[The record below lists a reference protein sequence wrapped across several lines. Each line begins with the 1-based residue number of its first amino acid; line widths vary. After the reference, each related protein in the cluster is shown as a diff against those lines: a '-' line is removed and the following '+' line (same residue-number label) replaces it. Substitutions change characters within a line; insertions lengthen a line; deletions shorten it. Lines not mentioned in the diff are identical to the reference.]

1 MSSHTVSSIPL
12 ARRVVAAFV
21 AIAVSIPAAFA
32 QMPMQ
37 LGEIPS
43 VTVKYTDLNLSSEEG
58 SRALYG
64 RLIVAARRVCPER
77 ADTLLALGQNR
88 DSQRCIS
95 ATVQRAV
102 KEIKHPKFA
111 EVAAS
116 HMR

>member
-1 MSSHTVSSIPL
+1 MSSHTASSIPL
-12 ARRVVAAFV
+12 ARRVLAAFV
-21 AIAVSIPAAFA
+21 AIAVTIPAAFA
-32 QMPMQ
+32 QMPKQ
-37 LGEIPS
+37 LGAIPS
-43 VTVKYTDLNLSSEEG
+43 LTVKYNDLNLSSEDG

-64 RLIVAARRVCPER
+64 RLIVAARKVCPER
-77 ADTLLALGQNR
+77 ADTLLALRQNR
-88 DSQRCIS
+88 DSERCIT